1 MEEQKICK
9 SLGESG
15 CYFFCLLKFAN
26 KENDAINIYK
36 EAVALNFMDKDCF
49 IKDPVA
55 LLKHLTN
62 KKYSVVKQ
70 TESPVDGDLIIAR
83 FANKRTGLKHFA
95 IVDKNNNITYDPLGE
110 SVTVSEGYIESYRI
124 FIGV

>member
-1 MEEQKICK
+1 MEQRICK
-9 SLGESG
+9 TLGESG

-36 EAVALNFMDKDCF
+36 EALSLNFIDKECY
-49 IKDPVA
+49 IKDPAA

-62 KKYSVVKQ
+62 KKYCVIKQ

-83 FANKRTGLKHFA
+83 FVNNRTGLKHFVM
-95 IVDKNNNITYDPLGE
+95 VDKNNNVIYDPLEE
-110 SVTVSEGYIESYRI
+110 SVTVKEGYIESYRV

>member
-1 MEEQKICK
+1 MEQRICK

-36 EAVALNFMDKDCF
+36 EALALNFIDKDCY

-62 KKYSVVKQ
+62 KKYCVIKQ

-83 FANKRTGLKHFA
+83 LVNNRTGLKHFVM
-95 IVDKNNNITYDPLGE
+95 VDKNNNVIYDPLEE
-110 SVTVSEGYIESYRI
+110 SVTVKEGDSESYRG